1 MMRIFVK
8 KFNMRYI
15 KDNYELRMNL
25 RKARET
31 ADLTQNEVSKII
43 NLDRTS
49 LACYENGKIK
59 PSIFTLI
66 KLAEIYNVNLLNL
79 LVI

>member
-1 MMRIFVK
+1 
-8 KFNMRYI
+8 MRYI
-15 KDNYELRMNL
+15 KDNYELGMNL
-25 RKARET
+25 RKVRET

-43 NLDRTS
+43 KLDRTS
-49 LACYENGKIK
+49 LAYYENGKIK

-79 LVI
+79 VVIKKRK